1 MQLTQDQLLTAFG
14 DMTLLELSEFR
25 KAFEAEFDVTAAVA
39 PAAAVSLPAV
49 AEEPAEEQSEFDVIL
64 TGAGNA
70 KIQVIKAVRALVPG
84 LGLADAK
91 AAVDSAPYAVAK
103 GVSKDDA
110 TRVRIALEAAGASV
124 EVR

>member
-14 DMTLLELSEFR
+14 DMTLAELSEFR
-25 KAFEAEFDVTAAVA
+25 KAFEAEFDVTAAAA
-39 PAAAVSLPAV
+39 PAAAAAAPAA

-70 KIQVIKAVRALVPG
+70 KIQVIKAVRALVPE